1 MSLKSFDKF
10 CEKLIMN
17 EPMSNKDIFDERQNQ
32 LRQRILSRAFMVF
45 AYSSTLNTLIMESG
59 LQWCESYFCATI
71 IFAAVSYIYYL
82 AACSK
87 ADALV
92 GINGA
97 KGLRFSAVY
106 MIIMCSF
113 FLFIYDYEDLEP
125 GENFFFHDGMLSGD
139 FIMIILDILGILCGI
154 TALLLLHK
162 YKKKKPEKTDSDIKE
177 NKA

>member
-10 CEKLIMN
+10 CEKMIMN
-17 EPMSNKDIFDERQNQ
+17 EPMSMKDIFDERQNQ
-32 LRQRILSRAFMVF
+32 LRQKILSRAFMVF
-45 AYSSTLNTLIMESG
+45 AYSSTLNTLIMECG
-59 LQWCESYFCATI
+59 LQWCESYFGAAM

-97 KGLRFSAVY
+97 HGLKFLAVY
-106 MIIMCSF
+106 MIMTGPIT
-113 FLFIYDYEDLEP
+113 FLKFVYEDYEA
-125 GENFFFHDGMLSGD
+125 GKNFFIHDGMLSDD
-139 FIMIILDILGILCGI
+139 FTMIIVYILGMLCGI

-162 YKKKKPEKTDSDIKE
+162 YKKKNPEKTDDIKE